1 MNEARQFVIAI
12 VHRLP
17 LFLNFLIEGL
27 SQLFDNKLQHVT
39 NVLRS
44 CMDPFIK
51 VRKQNTFKCKILPIA
66 ADLIPLGGVDVITQY
81 LHHPNQ

>member
-1 MNEARQFVIAI
+1 MNEARRFVIAI
-12 VHRLP
+12 VCRLP

-27 SQLFDNKLQHVT
+27 SQLQRDQCPEKLYE
-39 NVLRS
+39 S
-44 CMDPFIK
+44 IIK